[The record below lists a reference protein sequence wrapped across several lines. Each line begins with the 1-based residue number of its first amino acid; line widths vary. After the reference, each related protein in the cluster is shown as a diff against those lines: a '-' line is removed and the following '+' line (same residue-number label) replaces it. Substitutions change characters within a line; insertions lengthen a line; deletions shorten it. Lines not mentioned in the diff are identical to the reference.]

1 MRKVL
6 CPRAKRR
13 LEGLVETP
21 GEGGFLTQGGSEEAG
36 GNGVQ
41 SPNGGF

>member
-1 MRKVL
+1 MGKVL

-21 GEGGFLTQGGSEEAG
+21 GEGGSVMQGESEEAG
-36 GNGVQ
+36 GNGVH
-41 SPNGGF
+41 STTGGF